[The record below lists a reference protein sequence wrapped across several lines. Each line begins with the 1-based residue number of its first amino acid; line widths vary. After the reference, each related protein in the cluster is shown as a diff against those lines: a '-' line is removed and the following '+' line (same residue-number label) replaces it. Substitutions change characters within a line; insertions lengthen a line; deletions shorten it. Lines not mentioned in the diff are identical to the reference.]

1 MKNIDG
7 FLKASVDTFK
17 QSLGV
22 NINDI
27 TPFKP
32 LMSAMNEMFA
42 QLTLSNAAIVEMQT
56 QLKTANEVIAKIQAK
71 GDYAI

>member
-1 MKNIDG
+1 LKNIDG

-32 LMSAMNEMFA
+32 LMSALNEILT
-42 QLTLSNAAIVEMQT
+42 QLTLSNVAIVELQT
-56 QLKTANEVIAKIQAK
+56 QQQNSKALIEKLQAK
-71 GDYAI
+71 GSVR